1 MADGQEKCVEYYRRA
16 WYAPSRPLDNKH
28 GQQFPN
34 TKLPRERRIELWQR
48 FSNGETV
55 QSLST
60 QYGLSECRVRAI
72 ISHFRKVYGT

>member
-1 MADGQEKCVEYYRRA
+1 MQYDQVTGYRKA
-16 WYAPSRPLDNKH
+16 HYHPGRPLDNKF

-55 QSLST
+55 KSLST
-60 QYGLSECRVRAI
+60 QYDISECRVRSI
-72 ISHFRKVYGT
+72 LSHFKKVYGQ

>member
-1 MADGQEKCVEYYRRA
+1 MIYDQVTGYRKA
-16 WYAPSRPLDNKH
+16 HYHPGRPLDNKL

-55 QSLST
+55 ESLST
-60 QYGLSECRVRAI
+60 QYGLSVHRVQTI
-72 ISHFRKVYGT
+72 VNHFRRIYG